1 MKKFLTLFFI
11 LSNICFA
18 SAFKYYRYV
27 TIESCVN
34 KLNELSQTYK
44 IISYQIVPAQTG
56 GNDIKELY
64 HYNMVI
70 EVEDK

>member
-1 MKKFLTLFFI
+1 MKKFLILFFI

-18 SAFKYYRYV
+18 NTFKYYEYE
-27 TIESCVN
+27 TIEDCAN

-56 GNDIKELY
+56 GNGIKTL
-64 HYNMVI
+64 YNMVM